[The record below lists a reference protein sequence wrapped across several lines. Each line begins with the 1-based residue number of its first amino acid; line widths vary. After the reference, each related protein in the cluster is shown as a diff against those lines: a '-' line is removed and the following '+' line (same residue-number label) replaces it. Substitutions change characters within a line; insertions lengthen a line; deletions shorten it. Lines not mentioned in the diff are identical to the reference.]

1 MTLLNILGWAIIV
14 GFFAVVITL
23 TSVSLGRWWAGPVL
37 WFVCAAVTA
46 LIGLACFLI
55 AV

>member
-23 TSVSLGRWWAGPVL
+23 TSVTLESWWAGPVI
-37 WFVCAAVTA
+37 WFACAAVTA
-46 LIGLACFLI
+46 LIVLACFLI